1 MLSSTPAKR
10 CVSAGAPLPVLLF
23 LSFFSHDFRFLSPV
37 RPFTTR
43 FGISSRPH
51 GRTRH
56 LESGGL
62 CGDLDL
68 LGQGYSRAAS
78 LGDLSLYFIPSTVDK
93 IRYHCGL
100 KGQLHTNI
108 IILLT
113 PIIFCQP
120 SARSQVPSRLYSL
133 GPRSLPASH
142 ATRALARPRA
152 TGSAVAYGTCR
163 EHVFDACFDLPV
175 PLRGRYVANGRP
187 LCVGPRSTGERPL
200 WS

>member
-1 MLSSTPAKR
+1 MHKSTTHIPSGPERSDGQGETRRASGRWRRHRKTMFRPGWSVATATRNAVRALRGKHEDVSMARSDWPGVVCCRAHLRSGVSPPA
-10 CVSAGAPLPVLLF
+10 LLF
-23 LSFFSHDFRFLSPV
+23 QSFFFFHFFSHDFRFLSPV
-37 RPFTTR
+37 RPSTTR

-78 LGDLSLYFIPSTVDK
+78 LGDLSLYFISCTVDK

-108 IILLT
+108 
-113 PIIFCQP
+113 
-120 SARSQVPSRLYSL
+120 
-133 GPRSLPASH
+133 
-142 ATRALARPRA
+142 
-152 TGSAVAYGTCR
+152 
-163 EHVFDACFDLPV
+163 
-175 PLRGRYVANGRP
+175 
-187 LCVGPRSTGERPL
+187 
-200 WS
+200 